1 MRNRHRV
8 VWTKGMFLT
17 PQQFQTQDH
26 FFEAALQFRLAA
38 SCFANWGVTGLD
50 IDAEALQ
57 NGLFRLAGCSGIMPD
72 GESFDMPDIDDL
84 PPSRAVASHFPPT
97 QESLDVFLG
106 IPESRP
112 RARNVS
118 IPGRGISASN
128 PAESAAGPPMTRYLA
143 ETRMFTDENTGDDEK
158 PVQVAR
164 RTFRVLFGDDYRDGY
179 STLRIAQVIRNA
191 AGIPILNPRFVA
203 PCLSLAASPYLN
215 SLLRRQIEILA
226 TKSGSLSG
234 PRRQRGK
241 ITAEFSPS
249 ETANFWLLHTVNS
262 YLPELKHIW
271 KVRKGHPEPAYV
283 AMLRLAG
290 ALATFSL
297 EARPENLPD
306 YDHDD
311 LGRCFT
317 LLDEKIRDLMETVIP
332 SKFVAIPLDPR
343 DRFIWGGTVTEDRYF
358 RDSQFFLAISAKIGV
373 DDLIRKVPQLVKISS
388 NEDIQRLIRNALPGI
403 TLRHTPVP
411 PAAIPMKLDSQ
422 YFSLN
427 QSGELWNIMTLSRQ
441 ISVHVPGEIIEPR
454 MEILIVLE

>member
-17 PQQFQTQDH
+17 PQQFQTQDQ
-26 FFEAALQFRLAA
+26 FFESALQSRFAA
-38 SCFANWGVTGLD
+38 SCFANWGVTELD

-57 NGLFRLAGCSGIMPD
+57 NGLFRVAGCTGIMPD
-72 GESFDMPDIDDL
+72 GEPFDMPDTDEL
-84 PPSRAVASHFPPT
+84 PASRGVTGHFPPT
-97 QESLDVFLG
+97 RESLDVFLG
-106 IPESRP
+106 IPENRP

-118 IPGRGISASN
+118 IPGKAASESKAGEN
-128 PAESAAGPPMTRYLA
+128 GTPPATRYLA
-143 ETRMFTDENTGDDEK
+143 ETRMFNDENTGNDEK

-164 RTFRVLFGDDYRDGY
+164 RTFRFLFEDEYRDGF

-191 AGIPILNPRFVA
+191 AGMPVLNPRFVA
-203 PCLSLAASPYLN
+203 PCLSLGSSAYLN

-226 TKSGSLSG
+226 TKSAALSG

-271 KVRKGHPEPAYV
+271 QVRKGHPEAAYV

-290 ALATFSL
+290 ALLTFSL
-297 EARPENLPD
+297 EAHPENLPD

-311 LGRCFT
+311 LGRSFT

-332 SKFVAIPLDPR
+332 SKFVAIPLEVR
-343 DRFIWGGTVTEDRYF
+343 DRFLWGGMVTEDQYF
-358 RDSQFFLAISAKIGV
+358 RDSQFFLAVSAKMGI
-373 DDLIRKVPQLVKISS
+373 DDLIRKLPQLVKISS
-388 NEDIQRLIRNALPGI
+388 PDDIQRLIRNALPGV
-403 TLRHTPVP
+403 TLRHAPVP

-422 YFSLN
+422 YFALN
-427 QSGELWNIMTLSRQ
+427 QSGELWNTIRLSRQ
-441 ISVHVPGEIIEPR
+441 IVVHAPGEIVEPR